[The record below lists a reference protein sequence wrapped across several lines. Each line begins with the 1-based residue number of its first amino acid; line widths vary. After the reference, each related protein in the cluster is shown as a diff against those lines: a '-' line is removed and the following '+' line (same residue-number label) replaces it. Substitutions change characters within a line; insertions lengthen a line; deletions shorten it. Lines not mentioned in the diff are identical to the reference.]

1 MIDLRIDSRELE
13 WVAQDLKAAEGE
25 VKMALR
31 STVSKMAGWLRT
43 RAGRVIRKETLLKHE
58 HIRRRL
64 KSIRVRVRGNGVT
77 GGVWIGL
84 NDIDLAGLTPEQD
97 DFGVSAGPPGRS
109 RSYENAFMGPR
120 PGVLASKLNGGVF
133 KRMTARRLPIER
145 LGMPIK
151 SDAEKALDS
160 DVFKGFEEQFYKVFE
175 HELKWRMQSQ
185 K

>member
-1 MIDLRIDSRELE
+1 MISLQLDPRQLEQTALELDATE
-13 WVAQDLKAAEGE
+13 RE
-25 VKMALR
+25 VKLAMR

-58 HIRRRL
+58 QIRRRL
-64 KSIRVRVRGNGVT
+64 KSIRVKVRANGVT

-84 NDIDLAGLTPEQD
+84 NEIDLAGLTPEQD
-97 DFGVSAGPPGRS
+97 GFGVSAGPPGRS

-133 KRMTARRLPIER
+133 RRTTAKRLPLER

-160 DVFKGFEEQFYKVFE
+160 DVFKGFEDQFYKVFE